1 MARPSAPSPRL
12 FLQPLLLFMVLV
24 NSGSAG
30 NWPQYRGANHD
41 GVSSD
46 RILQRW
52 EGSVTNALWTV
63 SITNCLG
70 SVAVSDQRVFT
81 QTVRFLEGSPKEVCM
96 ALDAV
101 TGAELWAR
109 PVDDAAYPEGGVG
122 LDDGPRTTPAVEGGF
137 VFVLTSYLKL
147 SCLNATNGSIVWQK
161 DLRSLYGA
169 TVIAWQNA
177 ASPVLEDGLI
187 FLNVNGST
195 TNLMAFRTADGS
207 VAWRSEIQAPAQL
220 THSTPVLATIGG
232 VRHLIFATQDG
243 LVSVN
248 PASGA
253 SLWSAE
259 YPFTYGTSIG
269 ASPVVWDDMVFICGA
284 HSYGMGATVV
294 QVTFTNNFWTTR
306 RLWATNNP
314 SSHWMTPVAHDGYL
328 YGQFGIQSS
337 DSPKAQLKCVD
348 MRTGQVRW
356 STNDFGRGGTLLVNG
371 DLLTLTEKGD
381 LVLAAATPAGYSQ
394 RARCRA
400 IPDYNQFTNKCWN
413 VPAISDG
420 RVYVRSSG
428 KIAAFD
434 FSSALLKVDPPQ
446 FLSSNTFTLTIRA
459 LDGTSLSSNR
469 PGNIQIR
476 GVADLGTPVSS
487 WLVLTNE
494 LFFSNGVFRMNNV
507 KTDGKTQRFFS
518 VAEP

>member
-243 LVSVN
+243 LVAVN
-248 PASGA
+248 PVGGTW
-253 SLWSAE
+253 LWSAE

-269 ASPVVWDDMVFICGA
+269 SSPVVWDDMVFICGA

-348 MRTGQVRW
+348 MRT
-356 STNDFGRGGTLLVNG
+356 S
-371 DLLTLTEKGD
+371 
-381 LVLAAATPAGYSQ
+381 
-394 RARCRA
+394 
-400 IPDYNQFTNKCWN
+400 N
-413 VPAISDG
+413 VPPRPKS
-420 RVYVRSSG
+420 
-428 KIAAFD
+428 F
-434 FSSALLKVDPPQ
+434 VD
-446 FLSSNTFTLTIRA
+446 
-459 LDGTSLSSNR
+459 
-469 PGNIQIR
+469 
-476 GVADLGTPVSS
+476 
-487 WLVLTNE
+487 
-494 LFFSNGVFRMNNV
+494 
-507 KTDGKTQRFFS
+507 QRT
-518 VAEP
+518 